1 MAFHVVFPF
10 AFQWMRI
17 KFFWYRFVILQ
28 HFHNRHQC
36 FNLFYIIT
44 KTFEV
49 FFELRSF
56 TDFFHDYSIDF
67 MKLSKLSVATTPAS
81 SPFSTS
87 FIAANVTALG
97 ISSNDIS
104 FVEALSL
111 LNTFTPLIDFN
122 TAFRCAKIEGFST
135 CNVNV
140 AINSSI
146 SFETKILQF
155 IQPNK

>member
-1 MAFHVVFPF
+1 
-10 AFQWMRI
+10 
-17 KFFWYRFVILQ
+17 
-28 HFHNRHQC
+28 
-36 FNLFYIIT
+36 
-44 KTFEV
+44 
-49 FFELRSF
+49 
-56 TDFFHDYSIDF
+56 

-81 SPFSTS
+81 SPFSAS
-87 FIAANVTALG
+87 FIAVNVTALG

-122 TAFRCAKIEGFST
+122 TAFRCAKIEGFSI